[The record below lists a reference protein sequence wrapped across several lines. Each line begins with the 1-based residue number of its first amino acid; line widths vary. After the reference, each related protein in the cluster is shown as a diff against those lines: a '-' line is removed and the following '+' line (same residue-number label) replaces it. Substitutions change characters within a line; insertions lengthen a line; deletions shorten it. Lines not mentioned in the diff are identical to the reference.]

1 MKTTQEINV
10 FDLSGLDM
18 EKATLYHHDKDN
30 ITYIYIGADKYNIPE
45 NSLAVMKEGDMP
57 LQEKMIGFSFR
68 QDVKMDG
75 VIAIFQVDEFYM
87 VTFVTPNFT
96 NINGEGAA
104 NDVIVLTLGN
114 ALKDLENV

>member
-45 NSLAVMKEGDMP
+45 NSLAVMKEGGYAFAREDDWFF
-57 LQEKMIGFSFR
+57 LSSR
-68 QDVKMDG
+68 C
-75 VIAIFQVDEFYM
+75 
-87 VTFVTPNFT
+87 
-96 NINGEGAA
+96 
-104 NDVIVLTLGN
+104 
-114 ALKDLENV
+114 

>member
-1 MKTTQEINV
+1 
-10 FDLSGLDM
+10 
-18 EKATLYHHDKDN
+18 
-30 ITYIYIGADKYNIPE
+30 
-45 NSLAVMKEGDMP
+45 MKEGDMP

-96 NINGEGAA
+96 NINGEEAA